1 MQDSLGEKRET
12 FPLTCYCVSGSQS
25 EHGHLNHV
33 IVMKMENLHRT
44 TKEKKEETEEED
56 EESEEE
62 EEEEDDEKQPELE
75 TALIKHN
82 GAINRIRVLKNYLF
96 LYHHNSYNPNT
107 CLYGILEG
115 FFFKCLAIY
124 MFAVSQFIHKN

>member
-1 MQDSLGEKRET
+1 
-12 FPLTCYCVSGSQS
+12 
-25 EHGHLNHV
+25 
-33 IVMKMENLHRT
+33 MKMENLHRT

-82 GAINRIRVLKNYLF
+82 GAINRIIVLKKLF
-96 LYHHNSYNPNT
+96 IFMPPK
-107 CLYGILEG
+107 
-115 FFFKCLAIY
+115 FFL
-124 MFAVSQFIHKN
+124 

>member
-1 MQDSLGEKRET
+1 LQDLLGEKRET

-82 GAINRIRVLKNYLF
+82 GAIVAPKKHKQIEKLFYNYNL
-96 LYHHNSYNPNT
+96 
-107 CLYGILEG
+107 IL
-115 FFFKCLAIY
+115 L
-124 MFAVSQFIHKN
+124 S